1 MLLGI
6 TANTHELQRID
17 DLPNVVVGKLYYLLD
32 VEWFNVELL
41 LLADVFHAVQ
51 DFVLD
56 RSFKSEIVAVVDEA
70 ANFPRSVIVSD
81 ANNWHL
87 CDSNDFD

>member
-1 MLLGI
+1 MLLGV
-6 TANTHELQRID
+6 TADTHELQSIN
-17 DLPNVVVGKLYYLLD
+17 DLPYVVVGKLYYLLD

-56 RSFKSEIVAVVDEA
+56 RSFESEIVAVVDETA
-70 ANFPRSVIVSD
+70 DLS
-81 ANNWHL
+81 
-87 CDSNDFD
+87 